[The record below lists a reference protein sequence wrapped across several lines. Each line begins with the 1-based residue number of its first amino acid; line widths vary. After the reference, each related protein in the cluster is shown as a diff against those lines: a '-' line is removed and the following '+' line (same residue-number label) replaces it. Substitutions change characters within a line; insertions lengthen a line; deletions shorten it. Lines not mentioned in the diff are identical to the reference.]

1 MIYDAIM
8 CNTAVMAD
16 IDLDSSSGRLRWA
29 REQAGFKSAAEF
41 ARLFGIKAV
50 TYRAY
55 ESGQNEFA
63 RYAPDF
69 AARTGVSTNWLLRG
83 ENDQSEQKSVEGRPL
98 SLVGPAQIKGIP
110 LIGTAFGVEL
120 EELEDIETI
129 ELMLDQ
135 VIDHIARPPML
146 AGDDQAYAITIVGDS
161 QAPRFEPGELAFIS
175 PKSPYGMNDD
185 VLVRIHTTGQDNIA
199 LLKRLVRQ
207 TPAAIELMQ
216 FNPAKIFTVPIERIA
231 RDDNG
236 KLAIHRIRGRL

>member
-1 MIYDAIM
+1 MIYGAIM

-55 ESGQNEFA
+55 ESGQNEYA
-63 RYAPDF
+63 RYAPEF

-83 ENDQSEQKSVEGRPL
+83 EDGQTGDETRPL
-98 SLVGPAQIKGIP
+98 SLVGSVQPRGIP
-110 LIGTAFGVEL
+110 LIGTTFGAEL
-120 EELEDIETI
+120 EELEAIETI

-135 VIDHIARPPML
+135 VIDHIARPPTL

-175 PKSPYGMNDD
+175 PRSPYGMNDD
-185 VLVRIHTTGQDNIA
+185 VLVRIRTTGENNIA

-216 FNPAKIFTVPIERIA
+216 FNPAKIFTLPIERIA